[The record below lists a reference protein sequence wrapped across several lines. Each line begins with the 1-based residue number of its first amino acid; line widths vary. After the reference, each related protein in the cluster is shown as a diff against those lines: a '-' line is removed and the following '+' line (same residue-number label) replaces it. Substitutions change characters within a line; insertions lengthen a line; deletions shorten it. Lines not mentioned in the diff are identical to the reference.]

1 MDTNNLHLIYVNPIG
16 KDSNGVYEYEFF
28 FSETPEIVWGE
39 DWNVACP
46 SACGNLLP
54 DPSTYSEV
62 KHLRTHIPLFCA
74 QENSCFS
81 MQDVIDGLLCLCFYE
96 DKEDNFNKFDFGEP
110 YENVIKK
117 FLFDEE
123 I

>member
-96 DKEDNFNKFDFGEP
+96 DEEGNFNKFDFGEP

-117 FLFDEE
+117 INF
-123 I
+123 